1 MYDAKREGI
10 PMPTTIRLDPETEAA
25 VHHLARKTGRTKSS
39 IIREAILRMA
49 EQNTR
54 PKPGSSL
61 YDKMADLV
69 GIGHGG
75 PSNLASRSEEN
86 LRHLFAQRQ
95 ARR

>member
-1 MYDAKREGI
+1 
-10 PMPTTIRLDPETEAA
+10 MPTTIRLDPETESV
-25 VHHLARKTGRTKSS
+25 VHRLARKTGRTKSS

-54 PKPGSSL
+54 PKPGSTL

-75 PSNLASRSEEN
+75 PSDLASRSEEI
-86 LRHLFAQRQ
+86 LRHLFAQRRG
-95 ARR
+95 RR